1 MRLRGASGEAEVIDV
16 KLVTD
21 KIGTV
26 IGTFFIPNPNNPTN
40 PTFEVGTKVFR
51 LTSSSVNSTIGGL
64 TDTSGEE
71 AYFASGT
78 LNNVQETIRS
88 TRKPRFE
95 RRTAAEARPAT
106 DVQVTTAIT
115 NTTSTSVRVLPP
127 PCLLYTSPSPRDG
140 LLSRMPSSA

>member
-1 MRLRGASGEAEVIDV
+1 MRLRGANGEAEVIDV

-21 KIGTV
+21 RIGTV

-51 LTSSSVNSTIGGL
+51 LTSSSVNSNLGGL
-64 TDTSGEE
+64 TVTSGEE

-95 RRTAAEARPAT
+95 R
-106 DVQVTTAIT
+106 VTE
-115 NTTSTSVRVLPP
+115 
-127 PCLLYTSPSPRDG
+127 
-140 LLSRMPSSA
+140 LSRDLQLMYR